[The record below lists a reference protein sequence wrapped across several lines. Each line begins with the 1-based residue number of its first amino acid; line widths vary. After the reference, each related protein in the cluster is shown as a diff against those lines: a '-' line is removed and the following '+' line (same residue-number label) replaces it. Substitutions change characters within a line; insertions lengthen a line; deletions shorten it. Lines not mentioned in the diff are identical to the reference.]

1 MSDKQGQRYTPQEY
15 LLREE
20 KAEYRSEYHQGK
32 IVALAGASVNH
43 NRITRNITTALTN
56 ASEAGGCEAFSN
68 DLRVWLEAKNRYV
81 YPDVAVVCG
90 KIDFAEGRSDTI
102 TNPKT
107 IIEVLSEATESY
119 DRGDKF
125 RAYWTLDSLEEYV
138 LVDQYRMRV
147 EYFRQLNERDWFLR
161 VFTKAAEALELKS
174 VGVEIPLEQI
184 YRNVTWDGE

>member
-1 MSDKQGQRYTPQEY
+1 MLTKQEQRFYTPQEY

-20 KAEYRSEYHQGK
+20 KAEYKSEYYQGK
-32 IVALAGASVNH
+32 IIALAGASVNH
-43 NRITRNITTALTN
+43 NRITGNIFKALSN
-56 ASEAGGCEAFSN
+56 SVESEPCEVFMN
-68 DLRVWLEAKNRYV
+68 DLRVWIERRNRYV

-90 KIDFAEGRSDTI
+90 GIDFAERRNDTI
-102 TNPKT
+102 TNPQI
-107 IIEVLSEATESY
+107 IIEVLSTSTESY

-161 VFTKAAEALELKS
+161 VFTKAEESLELKS
-174 VGVEIPLEQI
+174 VGAEIPLAQI
-184 YRNVTWDGE
+184 YKNVTWD